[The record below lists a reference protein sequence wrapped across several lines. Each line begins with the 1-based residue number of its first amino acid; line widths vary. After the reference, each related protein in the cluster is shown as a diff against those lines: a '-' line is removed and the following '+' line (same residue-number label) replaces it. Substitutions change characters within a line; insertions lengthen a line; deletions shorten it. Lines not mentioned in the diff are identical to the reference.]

1 MIMLIASCKPEIKL
15 CTGRIKK
22 LTDSTLV
29 LNIDKRDFKF
39 DITKAK
45 YDSGAVMEKD
55 SVMIRYIGNIHKDA
69 HAVLIKLIPASR
81 IIDIEKDTTTE
92 LLTTPASQN
101 EMKRFKD
108 FVKKYDKQKK

>member
-1 MIMLIASCKPEIKL
+1 
-15 CTGRIKK
+15 
-22 LTDSTLV
+22 
-29 LNIDKRDFKF
+29 KRDFKF

-45 YDSGAVMEKD
+45 YDCGAVMEKD

-69 HAVLIKLIPASR
+69 HAVLIKLIPTSR
-81 IIDIEKDTTTE
+81 IIDIEKDTTAE